1 MAERRAEIFD
11 PKPSRRYRCLCRST
25 RPRNCP
31 YLQRRRPQRAAV
43 GSTLEGQP
51 RHKGTIGESQFF
63 PRGRD
68 FLAMRGREESHRGNQ
83 TLSLEAQAGPS
94 ASKARR
100 YSFFPFSLRGDAP
113 QPPTASEVVAPRS
126 AAAVEAQT
134 APTEV
139 RRPSHARRGF
149 AISWIAATLV
159 TAALVG
165 ICCHTEAVA
174 GDEPAELK
182 QAAESA
188 TAELLQ
194 SLQREHDRAEA
205 LATELAKARRE
216 LETQVA
222 LSSKKGDEAAQFKQA
237 AESATAELRQSL
249 QRELDWLRDLDE
261 AAQLKQAAATA
272 ELRLSLQQE
281 HDRAEALATEL
292 AKARRDL
299 ETQVALSSK
308 KGDEAAQ
315 FKQAAESATAELRQ
329 SLQRELDWLRD
340 LDEAAQLKLA
350 AATAELRQSLQ
361 REHDMAEA
369 LATELAKARR
379 DLETQVAL
387 SSKKGDEAA
396 QFKQAAEAATA
407 DLRQSLQRGHDRAEA
422 LATELAKAR
431 RDLETQVALSSKKGD
446 EAAQLKQAAESA
458 TAELRQSL
466 QREHDRAEALITELA
481 QARRTMEQKPAG
493 VEEKPDAK
501 QSEGVA
507 AENSKPE
514 NKPVETAPLPK
525 RVEHE
530 PRGRALSPSCFY
542 YRTYDPASG
551 TYRSFDGRI
560 RSCR

>member
-1 MAERRAEIFD
+1 MRHTIETA
-11 PKPSRRYRCLCRST
+11 
-25 RPRNCP
+25 PRNGN
-31 YLQRRRPQRAAV
+31 V
-43 GSTLEGQP
+43 VILEDDAS
-51 RHKGTIGESQFF
+51 GTYDVAHWSPEAGERIGENGEPSKIT
-63 PRGRD
+63 P
-68 FLAMRGREESHRGNQ
+68 SHWYPLPVDNHLQ
-83 TLSLEAQAGPS
+83 QELYVSSSPFQAGPS

-165 ICCHTEAVA
+165 ICFHAEVVA
-174 GDEPAELK
+174 GDEATQLK

-188 TAELLQ
+188 TAELRQ
-194 SLQREHDRAEA
+194 SLQREYDRAEA
-205 LATELAKARRE
+205 LATELAKARRD

-222 LSSKKGDEAAQFKQA
+222 LSSKKSDEAAQFKQA

-261 AAQLKQAAATA
+261 AAPLKEAAAAAGLGQSLQRELDGLRALDEAAQLKQAAATA
-272 ELRLSLQQE
+272 ELRQSLQQE
-281 HDRAEALATEL
+281 
-292 AKARRDL
+292 
-299 ETQVALSSK
+299 
-308 KGDEAAQ
+308 
-315 FKQAAESATAELRQ
+315 
-329 SLQRELDWLRD
+329 
-340 LDEAAQLKLA
+340 
-350 AATAELRQSLQ
+350 
-361 REHDMAEA
+361 
-369 LATELAKARR
+369 
-379 DLETQVAL
+379 
-387 SSKKGDEAA
+387 
-396 QFKQAAEAATA
+396 
-407 DLRQSLQRGHDRAEA
+407 HDRAEA

-466 QREHDRAEALITELA
+466 QREHDRAEALVTELA

-493 VEEKPDAK
+493 VEEKPAAK

-507 AENSKPE
+507 AENTKPE

-530 PRGRALSPSCFY
+530 PRGRALSSNCFY

-551 TYRSFDGRI
+551 TYRSYDGRT
-560 RSCR
+560 RPCR